1 MPLGCAT
8 NKPRS
13 VRKYASADTGLR
25 IVTLDNV
32 VAILVGYGARRR
44 RRCPGWGCPLPGVV
58 AAASDKLPRGARRRK
73 GLGLRRR
80 VRVPWLFAVSAR
92 QISAQS
98 QSLNN
103 ASRRAVLRDRGVHP
117 LFQAP
122 GLPVVPVTRQ
132 DPRTRARA
140 AFPAPRARAEVPPG
154 HTCILPPPPAAARR
168 GQANTPRTRQT
179 AQDGRQP
186 VRPPHLPRPAVHG
199 PDAHRF
205 QGLVRKQLHEGK

>member
-1 MPLGCAT
+1 MGLTCGLPGALPLRQA
-8 NKPRS
+8 
-13 VRKYASADTGLR
+13 A
-25 IVTLDNV
+25 
-32 VAILVGYGARRR
+32 ARRS
-44 RRCPGWGCPLPGVV
+44 
-58 AAASDKLPRGARRRK
+58 AA
-73 GLGLRRR
+73 LGPWIRRR

-103 ASRRAVLRDRGVHP
+103 ASRRAVLRDRGVRP
-117 LFQAP
+117 LFQVP
-122 GLPVVPVTRQ
+122 GLPVLPVTRQ

-154 HTCILPPPPAAARR
+154 HTCTLPGPPAAARR
-168 GQANTPRTRQT
+168 GQANTLRIRQT

-199 PDAHRF
+199 PDAHRL
-205 QGLVRKQLHEGK
+205 QSAVRKQLHEGEPHVRRAGPRWKRSLYRRPARGGSLLSL

>member
-1 MPLGCAT
+1 MGAAAALPCRRRAARGGGAALDGLNLPGALPLRQA
-8 NKPRS
+8 
-13 VRKYASADTGLR
+13 A
-25 IVTLDNV
+25 
-32 VAILVGYGARRR
+32 ARRS
-44 RRCPGWGCPLPGVV
+44 
-58 AAASDKLPRGARRRK
+58 AA
-73 GLGLRRR
+73 LGPWIRRR

-103 ASRRAVLRDRGVHP
+103 ASRRAVLRDRGVRP
-117 LFQAP
+117 LFQVP
-122 GLPVVPVTRQ
+122 GLPVLPVTRQ

-168 GQANTPRTRQT
+168 GQANTLRTRQT

-186 VRPPHLPRPAVHG
+186 VRPPHLEGPAVHG
-199 PDAHRF
+199 PDAHRL
-205 QGLVRKQLHEGK
+205 QSAVREQLHEGK

>member
-1 MPLGCAT
+1 M
-8 NKPRS
+8 
-13 VRKYASADTGLR
+13 
-25 IVTLDNV
+25 
-32 VAILVGYGARRR
+32 RRR
-44 RRCPGWGCPLPGVV
+44 G
-58 AAASDKLPRGARRRK
+58 
-73 GLGLRRR
+73 
-80 VRVPWLFAVSAR
+80 RVPWLFAVSAR

-103 ASRRAVLRDRGVHP
+103 ASRRAVLRDRGVRP

-122 GLPVVPVTRQ
+122 GLPVLPVTRQ

-186 VRPPHLPRPAVHG
+186 VRPPHLEGPAVHG
-199 PDAHRF
+199 PDAHRLQSF
-205 QGLVRKQLHEGK
+205 VWEQLHEGEPHVRRARSGRERSVYRRPARGGSLLPLRVCHLLVFALHFRTFGTGRLVSKLG